1 MVNCN
6 AYYFKTLIL
15 FSQRRIYIM
24 HNIKLTHISKHISK
38 RSKHTLENLIS
49 HPAGTEFIVLEETV
63 SGTGGMRWCK
73 LRTHIDL
80 SISSKALMILI
91 YLSP

>member
-6 AYYFKTLIL
+6 VYYFKTLIL
-15 FSQRRIYIM
+15 FCQRPIYIM
-24 HNIKLTHISKHISK
+24 HNIKLIHISKHISK
-38 RSKHTLENLIS
+38 HSKHTLENLVS

-63 SGTGGMRWCK
+63 SGTGGMWWCK
-73 LRTHIDL
+73 LRTHIDF
-80 SISSKALMILI
+80 SVSSKALMILI